1 MICLLIYCMNI
12 GRSEMGVFVMLYV
25 NKLIHIIH
33 IKMNKNGLI
42 YELMAYIY
50 SINPKYSLKI

>member
-12 GRSEMGVFVMLYV
+12 GRSEMGAFVMLYV

-42 YELMAYIY
+42 NELMANFY
-50 SINPKYSLKI
+50 SINPKYSLKL